1 MINSLKTFKSYSKH
15 YDLIYRKK
23 NYKKEVDYIVKLLK
37 KFKFDQKELLEFG
50 SGTGNHAEFF
60 VKKGYKV
67 HGIEKSKDMIALSK
81 KINGFTCQHGD
92 ICKIKLKK
100 KYDIVLSLF
109 HVINYQ
115 NNKKNLDDFFKNARY
130 HLKPK
135 SILGFDFWYT
145 PAVNFQKPKIRLKEF
160 KNENLR
166 IIKLAEPEII
176 KQKNIVDVKYTIIMD
191 NLLKQTTEVI
201 RENHRIKHF
210 TLDDL
215 EKTFKKY
222 KFRCIHLRELIS
234 NKKPSKN
241 TWGVFCLLQ
250 KY

>member
-1 MINSLKTFKSYSKH
+1 MINSLKTFRSYSKY
-15 YDLIYRKK
+15 YDLFYQKK
-23 NYKKEVDYIVKLLK
+23 NYKKEVDCIIKLLK
-37 KFKFDQKELLEFG
+37 KFKFKKKELLEFG

-67 HGIEKSKDMIALSK
+67 HGIEKSKNMIALSK

-115 NNKKNLDDFFKNARY
+115 NNKKNLNDFFKNARY

-145 PAVNFQKPKIRLKEF
+145 PAVNFQKPKIRLSEF
-160 KNENLR
+160 KNKNLR

-176 KQKNIVDVKYTIIMD
+176 KQKNIVNVKYTIIM
-191 NLLKQTTEVI
+191 NNFFKKTTEVV
-201 RENHRIKHF
+201 RENHRMKHF
-210 TLDDL
+210 SLNDL
-215 EKTFKKY
+215 EKAFKKY
-222 KFRCIHLRELIS
+222 KFRYIYSRELIS

>member
-1 MINSLKTFKSYSKH
+1 MINSLKTFRSYSKY
-15 YDLIYRKK
+15 YDLIYQKK

-37 KFKFDQKELLEFG
+37 KFKFKKKELLEFG
-50 SGTGNHAEFF
+50 SGTGNHAKFF

-100 KYDIVLSLF
+100 KYDIVLALF

-115 NNKKNLDDFFKNARY
+115 NNKKNLNDFFKNARY

-145 PAVNFQKPKIRLKEF
+145 PAVNFQKPKIRLNEF
-160 KNENLR
+160 KNNNLR

-176 KQKNIVDVKYTIIMD
+176 KQKNIVDVKYTIIM
-191 NLLKQTTEVI
+191 NNFLKQTTEVI

>member
-1 MINSLKTFKSYSKH
+1 MINSLKTFRSYSKY
-15 YDLIYRKK
+15 YDLIYQKK
-23 NYKKEVDYIVKLLK
+23 NYKKEVDCIVKLLK
-37 KFKFDQKELLEFG
+37 KFKFKKKELLEFG

-115 NNKKNLDDFFKNARY
+115 NNKKNLNDFFKNARY

-145 PAVNFQKPKIRLKEF
+145 PAVNFQKPRIRINEI
-160 KNENLR
+160 KNNNLR
-166 IIKLAEPEII
+166 IIRLAEPTIL
-176 KQKNIVDVKYTIIMD
+176 KKKKIVNVKYTIMMT
-191 NLLKQTTEVI
+191 NLLKQTTQVI
-201 RENHRIKHF
+201 RENHLMKHF
-210 TLDDL
+210 SLNEL
-215 EKTFKKY
+215 EKLFKKH
-222 KFRCIHLRELIS
+222 KFKCLHLGELIS

-241 TWGVFCLLQ
+241 TWGIFCLLQ

>member
-109 HVINYQ
+109 YVINYQ
-115 NNKKNLDDFFKNARY
+115 INKKNLDDFFKNARY

-145 PAVNFQKPKIRLKEF
+145 PAVNFQKPKIRLNEF
-160 KNENLR
+160 KNKNLR

-176 KQKNIVDVKYTIIMD
+176 KQKNTVDVKYTIIM
-191 NLLKQTTEVI
+191 NNFLKQTTEVM

-210 TLDDL
+210 SLNDL
-215 EKTFKKY
+215 EKIFKKY
-222 KFRCIHLRELIS
+222 KFRCINLKELIS